1 MEPDWVKA
9 YETDIDFKAEM
20 IKRMLADND
29 IQSLFI
35 DKTDSS
41 YPLIGDVEVYVK
53 RDDIIK
59 ALKLIGEFNRD

>member
-9 YETDIDFKAEM
+9 YETDNDFRAEM